1 MDVRDAQENSPF
13 SLNGKVS
20 LVTGG
25 YRGLG
30 MGMAEGLAR
39 AGSRLVLVG
48 RSEAPLRLAA
58 EELGKET
65 GVEVAPLV
73 GDVSRTAALAELV
86 ERAGGIFGKLDVLVN
101 AAGTQVRKPF
111 LEMSPEEYDRV
122 LATNLKAVFFLSQQV
137 ARHMIANKVAGRIIN
152 IASLT
157 SALGISNTSA
167 YGASKGG
174 VASLTKNMAVE
185 LAPYGIRVTAIAPG
199 YFRTQLTEAAFQDR
213 ERLAWMES
221 RIPLGKTGS
230 PRDLAG
236 TAVFLASDAAAYLT
250 GNVIYVDGGWTSA

>member
-1 MDVRDAQENSPF
+1 MGDRNAWKDSPF
-13 SLNGKVS
+13 CLDGRVS

-30 MGMAEGLAR
+30 LGMAEGLAR
-39 AGSRLVLVG
+39 AGSRVVLLG
-48 RSEAPLRLAA
+48 RSAAPLRAAAEKLAA
-58 EELGKET
+58 ET
-65 GVEVAPLV
+65 GVEVAPLA
-73 GDVSRTAALAELV
+73 GDVSDTAGLGDLV
-86 ERAGGIFGKLDVLVN
+86 ARAAGIFGQIDVLVN

-111 LEMSPEEYDRV
+111 LEITPAEFDRV

-137 ARHMIANKVAGRIIN
+137 ARHLIARRAPGRIIH

-157 SALGISNTSA
+157 SRLGIANTGA

-185 LAPYGIRVTAIAPG
+185 LAPYGIRVTAVAPG
-199 YFRTQLTEAAFQDR
+199 YFRTQLTEAAFQDK

-221 RIPLGKTGS
+221 RIPLGTTGT
-230 PRDLAG
+230 PQDLAG